1 MYNRKQVEDLINST
15 GLHNLVLPQSP
26 QLGPENNNVTGKNS
40 CNTGGSGSN
49 SVPPIQPDERTTPEY
64 LQQLLKD
71 KKQIQAFPNVFQH
84 MERLLDEEIFKVRL
98 QLFHIFL
105 ANMIEQVELP
115 TATGPVVTLS
125 DKVYVPVKEYPDFNF
140 VGRLLG
146 PRGTTAKFLE
156 HVLNCKIM
164 VRGRGSMRDKAK
176 EEQQRGKQH
185 WEHLSDELHVL
196 LTVEDTHER
205 AEILLRRA
213 VKGIKKFLEVIPEGD
228 DLWKKMQLMELATY
242 NGTFRF
248 DRPHLLAPNTSA
260 ALGSLN
266 PIMMHPNEKP
276 PRIIPPPQF
285 AVPQMRSPTPA
296 GAPIILA
303 PRMPSIPTSTAAS
316 LVNGIPTMP
325 QNLTNMMSPTEGA
338 MLYGSP
344 YDYPY
349 TLTQMFEYP
358 HGATLDQSTAGRP
371 CHLMINPFLNGPHG
385 SNPQSNRQTAQVS
398 DSS

>member
-213 VKGIKKFLEVIPEGD
+213 VKGIKKFLEVIPEGQD
-228 DLWKKMQLMELATY
+228 ELKKRQLMELAIL
-242 NGTFRF
+242 NGTYR
-248 DRPHLLAPNTSA
+248 DTSKPSTSSQQPTA
-260 ALGSLN
+260 S
-266 PIMMHPNEKP
+266 PIMSSLSQLAEP